1 MPDRGL
7 NRKVRLLHLSDLH
20 FGAEDV
26 EALAR
31 VSEFASRIEPDAVVV
46 SGDLTQTG
54 AKHEFEAARD
64 WLRTIK
70 GRPIVTPGNHDT
82 PVLDMTARV
91 FAPFDRYHRY
101 LGEFD
106 AVDRLVEL
114 DQGRIRIAAINTARG
129 VQARRNWADGV
140 VDMEDL
146 EAALGLLAAGA
157 PEAWRLLVCHHPLVE
172 PGHSRIGVDTLRGAA
187 ALQRAAAS
195 KVDAILTGHIHDA
208 FAHAVETAARP
219 MVQMGAGT
227 LSTRLRSTP
236 ASFCVIEIDGDTLAQ
251 EIIQI
256 EPAGLQIRRNYV
268 WTAIANP
275 PAARPGAPV

>member
-1 MPDRGL
+1 MPDGGL
-7 NRKVRLLHLSDLH
+7 NRTVRLLHLSDLH

-26 EALAR
+26 EALAQ
-31 VSEFASRIEPDAVVV
+31 VAAFAERIKPDAVVV

-54 AKHEFEAARD
+54 AKREFEAARD

-70 GRPIVTPGNHDT
+70 SKSIVTPGNHDT

-91 FAPFDRYHRY
+91 FGPFDRYHRY

-106 AVDRLVEL
+106 AVDRLIEL
-114 DQGRIRIAAINTARG
+114 GEGRVRIAAINTARG

-146 EAALGLLAAGA
+146 DTALSLLAGGAGD
-157 PEAWRLLVCHHPLVE
+157 AWRLLICHHPLVE
-172 PGHSRIGVDTLRGAA
+172 PGHSQIGVDTLRGAE

-208 FAHAVETAARP
+208 FAHAVETSARP

-236 ASFCVIEIDGDTLAQ
+236 PSFCVIEIDGDTLAQ
-251 EIIQI
+251 EIVHI
-256 EPAGLQIRRNYV
+256 EAGGLSIRRNYV
-268 WTAIANP
+268 WTA
-275 PAARPGAPV
+275 AARPPSPVAPV

>member
-1 MPDRGL
+1 MPDGGL
-7 NRKVRLLHLSDLH
+7 NRAVRLLHLSDLH
-20 FGAEDV
+20 FGTEDV
-26 EALAR
+26 DALAQ
-31 VSEFASRIEPDAVVV
+31 VAAFAERIKPDAVVV
-46 SGDLTQTG
+46 SGDLTQVG
-54 AKHEFEAARD
+54 AKREFEAARD
-64 WLRTIK
+64 WLRKITGK
-70 GRPIVTPGNHDT
+70 PIVTPGNHDT

-91 FAPFDRYHRY
+91 FSPFGRYHRY

-114 DQGRIRIAAINTARG
+114 DGGRIRIAAINTARG

-146 EAALGLLAAGA
+146 DAALALLAGGE
-157 PEAWRLLVCHHPLVE
+157 PDAWRLLVCHHPLVH
-172 PGHSRIGVDTLRGAA
+172 PGHSQIGVETLRGEE
-187 ALQRAAAS
+187 ALKRAAES

-236 ASFCVIEIDGDTLAQ
+236 PSFCVIEIDGDTLVQ
-251 EIIQI
+251 EVVQI
-256 EPAGLQIRRNYV
+256 EAGALQIRRNYV
-268 WTAIANP
+268 WTAGTKP
-275 PAARPGAPV
+275 PAESKV

>member
-7 NRKVRLLHLSDLH
+7 NRTARLLHLSDLH

-31 VSEFASRIEPDAVVV
+31 VSEFANRIEPDAVVV

-70 GRPIVTPGNHDT
+70 GTPIVTPGNHDT

-129 VQARRNWADGV
+129 VQARRNWADGE
-140 VDMEDL
+140 VDMK
-146 EAALGLLAAGA
+146 
-157 PEAWRLLVCHHPLVE
+157 
-172 PGHSRIGVDTLRGAA
+172 TL
-187 ALQRAAAS
+187 
-195 KVDAILTGHIHDA
+195 
-208 FAHAVETAARP
+208 
-219 MVQMGAGT
+219 
-227 LSTRLRSTP
+227 RLRSPCLRPAHLRRGAFWFVTTLWLSQGIPGSELTP
-236 ASFCVIEIDGDTLAQ
+236 CAALKRCSAQ
-251 EIIQI
+251 LHQESMLFS
-256 EPAGLQIRRNYV
+256 PATSMMPSPMLLKPRRGQWCRWVQGRSQPACAPRLQV
-268 WTAIANP
+268 FA
-275 PAARPGAPV
+275 